1 MSQVGRQQASA
12 PADRSRP
19 ARPRCRLGVT
29 CRVSAC
35 RAAWPSGL
43 GKGLQSP
50 VQRFDSARRLG
61 PPGQLNCWSGAI
73 SGQPGTQRQRPP
85 MTPGNQHFAPRSR
98 LNRVSGVRRFAVVGY
113 IRKQRRKYR
122 ARYRDPLGR
131 VTFDQGWDIPRSTSR
146 LTGTAICSPSSMR
159 PLRRRSASGL
169 QMPAPIGARPS
180 STPRLAERDSRG
192 CTLNQSCRRGS
203 CVEGWFRS
211 DPNKVARSH
220 LDETQDG
227 CASGGAV
234 IWATEVLDQLART
247 GHPSSRGHRCGHGT
261 TSRMRHAQQGT
272 PRRCCH
278 RRTRRHT
285 PTHVRTSAQEDA
297 ATALSAQLE
306 PHHLIQSTPDPKGPG
321 RP

>member
-1 MSQVGRQQASA
+1 MPGGVAEWFRQG
-12 PADRSRP
+12 PAKPCTPVRFRSPPRTSWP
-19 ARPRCRLGVT
+19 AKLLVRGHFRSTRH
-29 CRVSAC
+29 A
-35 RAAWPSGL
+35 
-43 GKGLQSP
+43 
-50 VQRFDSARRLG
+50 
-61 PPGQLNCWSGAI
+61 
-73 SGQPGTQRQRPP
+73 RQRPL

-180 STPRLAERDSRG
+180 STRRLAESDSRG

-247 GHPSSRGHRCGHGT
+247 GHPSRAEVT
-261 TSRMRHAQQGT
+261 
-272 PRRCCH
+272 
-278 RRTRRHT
+278 
-285 PTHVRTSAQEDA
+285 DA
-297 ATALSAQLE
+297 AMAQRAECVMLN
-306 PHHLIQSTPDPKGPG
+306 KGPHVDAAIVVLDDILRRMSG
-321 RP
+321 HQRKKTPLLRSLRSWNHTT